1 MSWGLWISLGFN
13 VALAL
18 TLFVVLHRCLG
29 GVKRKQSRNAI
40 LQQKL
45 TAEEAITKALRTQVK
60 NLEAENTRLQSVS
73 RWAGK

>member
-13 VALAL
+13 VAQAL

-45 TAEEAITKALRTQVK
+45 TAEEATTKTLRTQVK
-60 NLEAENTRLQSVS
+60 NLEAENARLTDLAK
-73 RWAGK
+73 WAGK